1 MARTRNGG
9 VHSSGLRAPMR
20 GDRVTGAQE
29 GDRRVGG
36 RRLSRVLPRSAR
48 VRVAAIAGAILL
60 LVVGVAVGAVSGDP
74 SAEPT
79 VQAFLLDWEGGRY
92 LAAAAETTGDPQAV
106 AGALAGFYQQ
116 VDADDLSLGLG
127 PISQAG
133 DAATARFSAIVN
145 LGPGGA
151 AWSYQGSFRL
161 RKLAAGW
168 KVLWSPAAIV
178 PGLRPGLR
186 LAVLST
192 VPPRA
197 PLLDAAGKPL
207 TQPSLVY
214 VVGVRPRRL
223 AHPAATAAALAKAT
237 GLDSGQ
243 LLGEIQVAPAGS
255 FLELAWLK
263 PGGYERISRKLAR
276 VPGLI
281 IKKVRLRLFDSIA
294 GAVTGGVGAETSPAL
309 RNAGVPYRPGTTIGL
324 SGLQQAFQRTLV
336 GSPTTEVVTENRA
349 GKVVSVLQRWQG
361 KAGTPVRTTINA
373 TVQEAADHAVG
384 SLPAPAAIVAVRAA
398 TGQILAVADHAE
410 RGMPNLQPLTGHYQ
424 PGQAFTI
431 VSAAAMLAGGV
442 QLSTPIPCNSLSSVG
457 GQTFTNAPSEPNLG
471 VQPPFLTDFAH
482 ACRTAFAGLSLR
494 LSATSL
500 MTAAEKGFGLG
511 ASWQL
516 PLAGAFAGTMRPP
529 SGIAELAA
537 DSIGSGSVL
546 ISPLQAALMAAV
558 VASGGLHSP
567 SLVISQTDPP
577 PAPKASFGT
586 QVYQD
591 LRTLMRASVAS
602 GAGRG
607 AAVPG
612 QAVFGQVGSA
622 PLGTAQ
628 AGTWAS
634 WFVGFRGGVAF
645 AVLEVTRSPSTAA
658 ASLAGQ
664 FLRGFPA
671 GS

>member
-1 MARTRNGG
+1 MVRARSRGTRSVGQ
-9 VHSSGLRAPMR
+9 RAQVR
-20 GDRVTGAQE
+20 GSRVTGARE
-29 GDRRVGG
+29 GERRVGDQ
-36 RRLSRVLPRSAR
+36 RVSRVLPRSAR

-60 LVVGVAVGAVSGDP
+60 VTGVAVGAVSADP

-79 VQAFLLDWEGGRY
+79 VQAFLLDWENGRY
-92 LAAAAETTGDPQAV
+92 LAAAAQTTGDPHAV
-106 AGALAGFYQQ
+106 ADALASIYRQ

-127 PISQAG
+127 SISQKGAV
-133 DAATARFSAIVN
+133 ATARFNAIFN

-151 AWSYQGSFRL
+151 AWSYQGGFAL

-168 KVLWSPAAIV
+168 KVVWSPAAMV

-197 PLLDAAGKPL
+197 PLLDAAGNPL
-207 TQPSLVY
+207 TEPSLVY

-223 AHPAATAAALAKAT
+223 AHPAATAAALATAT
-237 GLDSGQ
+237 GLDDRQ
-243 LLGEIQVAPAGS
+243 VLGEIQVAPAGA

-263 PGGYERISRKLAR
+263 PSGYQRISGKLAR

-281 IKKVRLRLFDSIA
+281 IKKVQLRLFDSIA
-294 GAVTGGVGAETSPAL
+294 GAVTGRIGAETSPAL
-309 RNAGVPYRPGTTIGL
+309 RYAGVPYRPGTTIGL

-336 GSPTTEVVTENRA
+336 GTPTTEVVTENRA
-349 GKVVSVLQRWQG
+349 GKVVSVLKRWQG
-361 KAGTPVRTTINA
+361 KPGTPVRTTINA
-373 TVQEAADHAVG
+373 TVQEAADRVVA
-384 SLPAPAAIVAVRAA
+384 SLPASAAIVAVRPA

-410 RGMPNLQPLTGHYQ
+410 HGMPALQPLTGRYQ

-431 VSAAAMLAGGV
+431 VSAAALLADGV
-442 QLSTPIPCNSLSSVG
+442 QLNTPIPCNSVNPVG
-457 GQTFTNAPSEPNLG
+457 GQTFTNEPREPDLG
-471 VQPPFLTDFAH
+471 VQPPFRTDFAD

-494 LSATSL
+494 LSAASL
-500 MTAAEKGFGLG
+500 MTVARKDFGLG

-516 PLAGAFAGTMRPP
+516 PLAGAFAGTMQTP
-529 SGIAELAA
+529 SNIAELAA
-537 DSIGSGSVL
+537 DSIGNGSVL
-546 ISPLQAALMAAV
+546 ISPLQAALIAAV
-558 VASGGLHSP
+558 VASGNLHSP

-577 PAPKASFGT
+577 RAPEASFGT
-586 QVYQD
+586 QVFQD

-607 AAVPG
+607 AGIAR
-612 QAVFGQVGSA
+612 QSIFGQVGSA
-622 PLGTAQ
+622 PLGATA
-628 AGTWAS
+628 AGTWVS
-634 WFVGFRGGVAF
+634 WFVGFRAGVAF
-645 AVLEVTRSPSTAA
+645 AVLEVTKSPSTAA

-671 GS
+671 SS